1 MASKQ
6 NTPCTKTICNSNALH
21 QIAWTIPRFEK
32 TCVAMNGLNL
42 YLYKYEPLRV
52 NVTQRVE
59 NAAFRKTES
68 YWHL

>member
-1 MASKQ
+1 MLY
-6 NTPCTKTICNSNALH
+6 TKLH
-21 QIAWTIPRFEK
+21 GQYRDLK
-32 TCVAMNGLNL
+32 RRVAMNGLNL